1 MFADLVND
9 GELREDVDKYLKK
22 IVLDTEGMT
31 KKEEPGS
38 DEGLMGLTVVK
49 DIVTG
54 RDGGEL

>member
-9 GELREDVDKYLKK
+9 GELREDVDNYFKKKK

-31 KKEEPGS
+31 KKEEPAS

-49 DIVTG
+49 DIITG
-54 RDGGEL
+54 RDG

>member
-9 GELREDVDKYLKK
+9 GELREDVDKYFKKKK

-38 DEGLMGLTVVK
+38 DEGLMGHTVVK
-49 DIVTG
+49 DIITG
-54 RDGGEL
+54 RDG